1 MTPQLLT
8 MVAWSA
14 FILSWIGAAFWA
26 DRAEKRPARREAWL
40 YRAVTVAGVVLL
52 VAGGEQFSR
61 AADRL
66 WSFEPVVDYA
76 LVLVVLSGLAF
87 TWWARLYLGRLWSS
101 SVTKKA
107 DHRVVDTGPYA
118 IVRHPIYTGIIL
130 ACAATAAQLGTALAV
145 AGVLVLW
152 VGFWIKAT
160 ARGTFPS
167 RPTGGRRL
175 RRLSSEGPDAG
186 PVWAARLRAA
196 RAHPRLCG
204 GYGDS
209 ALFSRMT
216 KAVNKAYV
224 VQIRVLSP

>member
-8 MVAWSA
+8 IVAWSA
-14 FILSWIGAAFWA
+14 FVLSWIGAAFWA
-26 DRAEKRPARREAWL
+26 DRAEKRPARREALL
-40 YRAVTVAGVVLL
+40 YRTVTVAGVVLL

-66 WSFEPVVDYA
+66 WSLEPVVDYA
-76 LVLVVLSGLAF
+76 LVLVVLSGIAF

-145 AGVLVLW
+145 AGVLVLS
-152 VGFWIKAT
+152 VGFWIKGRLEERFL
-160 ARGTFPS
+160 RGQL
-167 RPTGGRRL
+167 G
-175 RRLSSEGPDAG
+175 EGAYDAYRQKVPMLVPFG
-186 PVWAARLRAA
+186 PR
-196 RAHPRLCG
+196 G
-204 GYGDS
+204 
-209 ALFSRMT
+209 
-216 KAVNKAYV
+216 
-224 VQIRVLSP
+224 

>member
-40 YRAVTVAGVVLL
+40 YRAVTAAGVVLL

-118 IVRHPIYTGIIL
+118 IVRHPIYTGVIL
-130 ACAATAAQLGTALAV
+130 ACAATAAQLGAALAV

-152 VGFWIKAT
+152 VGFWIKARLEERFL
-160 ARGTFPS
+160 RGQL
-167 RPTGGRRL
+167 G
-175 RRLSSEGPDAG
+175 EGAYDSYRQKVPMLVPFG
-186 PVWAARLRAA
+186 PR
-196 RAHPRLCG
+196 G
-204 GYGDS
+204 
-209 ALFSRMT
+209 
-216 KAVNKAYV
+216 
-224 VQIRVLSP
+224 

>member
-8 MVAWSA
+8 LMAWSA

-40 YRAVTVAGVVLL
+40 YRAVTVAGIVLL

-76 LVLVVLSGLAF
+76 LVLVVLSGIAF

-152 VGFWIKAT
+152 VGFWIKARLEERFLRSQLEEG
-160 ARGTFPS
+160 AYDAYRQKVPMLVPFGPRG
-167 RPTGGRRL
+167 
-175 RRLSSEGPDAG
+175 
-186 PVWAARLRAA
+186 
-196 RAHPRLCG
+196 
-204 GYGDS
+204 
-209 ALFSRMT
+209 
-216 KAVNKAYV
+216 
-224 VQIRVLSP
+224 

>member
-61 AADRL
+61 AVDRL

-76 LVLVVLSGLAF
+76 LVLVVLSGMAF

-152 VGFWIKAT
+152 VGFWIKARLEERFL
-160 ARGTFPS
+160 RGQL
-167 RPTGGRRL
+167 G
-175 RRLSSEGPDAG
+175 EGAYDAYRQKVPMLVPFG
-186 PVWAARLRAA
+186 PR
-196 RAHPRLCG
+196 G
-204 GYGDS
+204 
-209 ALFSRMT
+209 
-216 KAVNKAYV
+216 
-224 VQIRVLSP
+224 

>member
-40 YRAVTVAGVVLL
+40 YRAVTAAGVVLL

-130 ACAATAAQLGTALAV
+130 ACAATAAQLGAALAV
-145 AGVLVLW
+145 AGVLSLC
-152 VGFWIKAT
+152 VGFWIKARLEERFL
-160 ARGTFPS
+160 RGQL
-167 RPTGGRRL
+167 G
-175 RRLSSEGPDAG
+175 EGAYDSYRQKVPMLVPFG
-186 PVWAARLRAA
+186 PR
-196 RAHPRLCG
+196 G
-204 GYGDS
+204 
-209 ALFSRMT
+209 
-216 KAVNKAYV
+216 
-224 VQIRVLSP
+224 

>member
-1 MTPQLLT
+1 MTPQLVT

-14 FILSWIGAAFWA
+14 FVLSWIGAAFWA

-61 AADRL
+61 AVDRL

-76 LVLVVLSGLAF
+76 LVLVVLSGMAF

-118 IVRHPIYTGIIL
+118 IVRHPIYTGIML

-152 VGFWIKAT
+152 VGFWIKARLEERFLRSQLEEG
-160 ARGTFPS
+160 AYDAYRQRVPMLVPFGPRG
-167 RPTGGRRL
+167 
-175 RRLSSEGPDAG
+175 
-186 PVWAARLRAA
+186 
-196 RAHPRLCG
+196 
-204 GYGDS
+204 
-209 ALFSRMT
+209 
-216 KAVNKAYV
+216 
-224 VQIRVLSP
+224 

>member
-1 MTPQLLT
+1 MIPQLLT
-8 MVAWSA
+8 IVAWSA
-14 FILSWIGAAFWA
+14 FVLSWIGAAFWA
-26 DRAEKRPARREAWL
+26 DRAEKRPARREALL
-40 YRAVTVAGVVLL
+40 YRTVTVAGVVLL

-76 LVLVVLSGLAF
+76 LVLVVLSGIAF

-152 VGFWIKAT
+152 VGFWIKARLEERFLRSQLEEG
-160 ARGTFPS
+160 AYDAYRQKVPMLVPFGPRG
-167 RPTGGRRL
+167 
-175 RRLSSEGPDAG
+175 
-186 PVWAARLRAA
+186 
-196 RAHPRLCG
+196 
-204 GYGDS
+204 
-209 ALFSRMT
+209 
-216 KAVNKAYV
+216 
-224 VQIRVLSP
+224 